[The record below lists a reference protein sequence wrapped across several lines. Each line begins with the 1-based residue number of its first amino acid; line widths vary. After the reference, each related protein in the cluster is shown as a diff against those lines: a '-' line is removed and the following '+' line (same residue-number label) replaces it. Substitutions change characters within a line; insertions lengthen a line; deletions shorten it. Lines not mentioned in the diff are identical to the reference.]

1 VIERLVLLGLSH
13 HTAPLTVRERL
24 SRLGD
29 DLDGTLS
36 SMKQLP
42 GVAEGMVLAT
52 CNRVELYGAG
62 IPPDRAAASLRDF
75 VRSQGLDLDASAS
88 GLRPSAG
95 EAGVL
100 RLDASASGFRPS
112 AGEAGVLRSPDSAY
126 LYERQGTEAVRHLFR
141 VASSLDS
148 MVIGEPQ
155 ILGQLKDAF
164 QAANAAGATGDYL
177 HRTVGRAF
185 AVAKRVRTETDVGR
199 NAVSMSYAAVEL
211 ARRIFA
217 SLEGKQL
224 LLIGAGEMATLAAR
238 HLAAQKLG
246 GLAIANRSPE
256 RAQELAR
263 ELATTGVP
271 CTAHGLDELP
281 ELLGRVDIVLSAAA
295 PGPDGVPLVSRAMV
309 AKAVKAR
316 RFRPLFLV
324 DLAVPRSIAAD
335 AADLANVYVKDVD
348 DIGAAVKQ
356 NTERR
361 LSEASRA
368 EAIIEL
374 EVTELARMLR
384 GRSAVPVLA
393 DLRRVGDGV
402 AEAEAHRTLQHLG
415 AALDDKQREH
425 VRAMAHAIVNK
436 LLHEPTTRL
445 RRAAE
450 LGVEAE
456 LADATARLF
465 GFSDE
470 RPEEAEAA
478 PAPGD
483 VPPRE
488 GH

>member
-1 VIERLVLLGLSH
+1 MIERFVLLGLSH
-13 HTAPLTVRERL
+13 HTAPLPIRERM

-29 DLDGTLS
+29 DLPNTLS

-62 IPPDRAAASLRDF
+62 IAPDQAAASLRDF
-75 VRSQGLDLDASAS
+75 IRSQGLEPPGSAH
-88 GLRPSAG
+88 
-95 EAGVL
+95 
-100 RLDASASGFRPS
+100 
-112 AGEAGVLRSPDSAY
+112 
-126 LYERQGTEAVRHLFR
+126 LYARQGEEAVRHLFR

-148 MVIGEPQ
+148 MVVGEPQ

-164 QAANAAGATGDYL
+164 QAASDAGATGDYL

-217 SLEGKQL
+217 SLEGKE
-224 LLIGAGEMATLAAR
+224 LLIVGAGEMATLAAR
-238 HLAAQKLG
+238 HLAAQKLAS
-246 GLAIANRSPE
+246 LAIANRSPE
-256 RAQELAR
+256 RAQELAG

-271 CTAHGLDELP
+271 CTVHGLDELP
-281 ELLGRVDIVLSAAA
+281 ALLGRVDIVLSAV
-295 PGPDGVPLVSRAMV
+295 GGDEPLVTRVMV

-316 RFRPLFLV
+316 RFKPLFLI
-324 DLAVPRSIAAD
+324 DLAVPRSIEASSGE
-335 AADLANVYVKDVD
+335 LANVYVKDVD

-361 LSEASRA
+361 QSEASRA
-368 EAIIEL
+368 EAIIEI
-374 EVTELARMLR
+374 EVSELARMLR
-384 GRSAVPVLA
+384 GRSAVPVLTE
-393 DLRRVGDGV
+393 LRRIAEHV
-402 AEAEAHRTLQHLG
+402 AQVESHRTLQHLG
-415 AALDDKQREH
+415 AALDEKQRQH
-425 VRAMAHAIVNK
+425 VEAMAHAIVNK
-436 LLHEPTTRL
+436 LLHEPTSRL

-465 GFSDE
+465 GIG
-470 RPEEAEAA
+470 EAPHVEAGNGHGNGASAGNGATPTSTASAATPAATPAESATATPA
-478 PAPGD
+478 PAGPKS
-483 VPPRE
+483 
-488 GH
+488 